1 MTVMAETTFGV
12 KYEGPVLADGRMAVR
27 DLAPALLALGE
38 LFTEASNTLH
48 PDRPPVTLDIH
59 ATHEGS
65 FDIDLILHAV
75 EGAWESTEQLFGS
88 DGVSALV
95 NLRDIILGGT
105 TGSIGLI
112 GFIKWLRGRGV
123 ETAEPVDDAS
133 SQVATADPHAVKV
146 TPVGADGQA
155 ALEVPYEVFRLHQSV
170 TVRIKAREI
179 VKPLQ
184 RDGVDCFTAQRDEEV
199 TVSVGKNDLPA
210 FDAIEPVED
219 EEELPD
225 TERAAIVQ
233 ISGINWGGKWRFTE
247 GAEESGF
254 FATIGDT
261 AFLENIQKGV
271 EAFREG
277 DVLECI
283 VRTKQRKVGTQL
295 RAEHEIVQVT
305 KHIAATEQ
313 LNIDREL
320 GSGADGD
327 PD

>member
-12 KYEGPVLADGRMAVR
+12 KYDGPALADGRMAVR

-38 LFTEASNTLH
+38 LFTEASTALH

-95 NLRDIILGGT
+95 NLRDLILGGGT
-105 TGSIGLI
+105 AGTIGLI
-112 GFIKWLRGRGV
+112 EFIKWLRGARV
-123 ETAEPVDDAS
+123 KSAEPVDES
-133 SQVATADPHAVKV
+133 SAQEATADPQALKV
-146 TPVGADGQA
+146 TRDKDGQPI
-155 ALEVPYEVFRLHQSV
+155 EIPYEVFRLHENV
-170 TVRIKAREI
+170 TIRTKAREI
-179 VKPLQ
+179 VKPVQ
-184 RDGVDCFTAQRDEEV
+184 RDGVDCFMAQRDEEV

-210 FDAIEPVED
+210 FEAIEPVED

-225 TERAAIVQ
+225 TERPAIVQ

-261 AFLENIQKGV
+261 GFLEKIQKGI

-277 DVLECI
+277 DVLECVI
-283 VRTKQRKVGTQL
+283 RTKQRKVGTQL
-295 RAEHEIVQVT
+295 RAEHEIVEVT

-313 LNIDREL
+313 LRID
-320 GSGADGD
+320 SDADAA
-327 PD
+327 

>member
-75 EGAWESTEQLFGS
+75 DGAWETTEQLFGS

-95 NLRDIILGGT
+95 NLRDLILGGT
-105 TGSIGLI
+105 GGGTIGLI
-112 GFIKWLRGRGV
+112 EFIKWLRGRGV
-123 ETAEPVDDAS
+123 ETAEPVDES
-133 SQVATADPHAVKV
+133 SPQVATADPQAMKV
-146 TPVGADGQA
+146 TPVGGDGQA
-155 ALEVPYEVFRLHQSV
+155 LEIPYEVFRLHESV
-170 TVRIKAREI
+170 TIRTKAREI
-179 VKPLQ
+179 VKPVQ
-184 RDGVDCFTAQRDEEV
+184 RDGVDSFTAQRDEEV

-261 AFLENIQKGV
+261 GFLENIQKGV

-320 GSGADGD
+320 DSDAAAD
-327 PD
+327 